1 MEYTVFSQD
10 KERNLAICDN
20 KDGSRGHYA
29 KLNKLDRETRL
40 QPHIDDYEQSC
51 CELGSTGLSLYPVF
65 ISFGYILRICGLNF
79 LWKLLIVFH
88 SGCTNLHSPVNP
100 P

>member
-1 MEYTVFSQD
+1 MNIQYICTYTMEYTVFSQD

-40 QPHIDDYEQSC
+40 QPQ
-51 CELGSTGLSLYPVF
+51 
-65 ISFGYILRICGLNF
+65 N
-79 LWKLLIVFH
+79 
-88 SGCTNLHSPVNP
+88 
-100 P
+100 

>member
-1 MEYTVFSQD
+1 MNMQYIHTYTMEYTVFSQD

-40 QPHIDDYEQSC
+40 Q
-51 CELGSTGLSLYPVF
+51 GKN
-65 ISFGYILRICGLNF
+65 RIRKRDRC
-79 LWKLLIVFH
+79 I
-88 SGCTNLHSPVNP
+88 
-100 P
+100 